1 MSGLTLGPMS
11 FSAKLED
18 FDGAVMRLSNGAETG
33 LTLDP
38 SYAARS
44 GGSTPVEDVALT
56 DPIGEDLRKGQELS
70 EMGSAAVTAAT
81 ALAAV
86 SAYFGVKTQQETLK
100 TQALQMEFKASAY
113 DQAAAQAQNQSYL
126 IIESG
131 KDEISRRGM
140 RAGQERA
147 AQIANAARRNVVIS
161 AGSSAEVR
169 ASMEIAR
176 QMEARSINI
185 NTLRQANAMRT
196 QALDARN
203 AAESARLSAR
213 IARKQASD
221 KLIPA
226 LAMGSAAAQMYL
238 NTMARPQFWER

>member
-11 FSAKLED
+11 AAT
-18 FDGAVMRLSNGAETG
+18 GAVADLINLSGGEQTG
-33 LTLDP
+33 ITVDP
-38 SYAARS
+38 SFAARA
-44 GGSTPVEDVALT
+44 GGSTAIEDVTLNDSIGKDLAEGQKLT
-56 DPIGEDLRKGQELS
+56 EIG
-70 EMGSAAVTAAT
+70 ATAVTAAT

-126 IIESG
+126 LIESG

-147 AQIANAARRNVVIS
+147 AQITNAARRNVVIS

-185 NTLRQANAMRT
+185 NTLRQANALRT
-196 QALDARN
+196 QSLDARN

-213 IARKQASD
+213 LARKQANN
-221 KLIPA
+221 KLIPM

-238 NTMARPQFWER
+238 STATRPQFWER